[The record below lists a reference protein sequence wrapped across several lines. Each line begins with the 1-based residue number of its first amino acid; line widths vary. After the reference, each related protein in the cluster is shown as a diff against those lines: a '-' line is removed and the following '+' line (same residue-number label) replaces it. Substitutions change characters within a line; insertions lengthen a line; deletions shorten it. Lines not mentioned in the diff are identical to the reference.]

1 MKSNLEERFGKIWSE
16 ERSKLLES
24 LKDQPELT
32 NQVLLEMKDSR
43 SFRVGGTACK
53 RKTDSPNYKRP
64 PIGQA
69 MDPDKVLNWHFFVL
83 LALFIGT
90 LLVIYF
96 RFVWESLCWGGGLI
110 QKAKTETLLLLGLSD
125 SERMVSIPVQEW
137 RWHIQDDCKKLL
149 PGHCCEPNV
158 NFDPQNGH
166 LKVLSYLQWFFSTV
180 LSNVCSK
187 LLQQRKQTC
196 TGCIS

>member
-1 MKSNLEERFGKIWSE
+1 
-16 ERSKLLES
+16 
-24 LKDQPELT
+24 
-32 NQVLLEMKDSR
+32 
-43 SFRVGGTACK
+43 
-53 RKTDSPNYKRP
+53 
-64 PIGQA
+64 

-83 LALFIGT
+83 LALFIST
-90 LLVIYF
+90 LVIYF
-96 RFVWESLCWGGGLI
+96 RLVWESLCWGGGLI

-137 RWHIQDDCKKLL
+137 RWHIQDCKNLL

-187 LLQQRKQTC
+187 LLQQRKRSC
-196 TGCIS
+196 AGCICLIFMCVLKLPVWEKAYSHCLHLFGFPPLSHSPRSQIKYQQKYDN

>member
-1 MKSNLEERFGKIWSE
+1 
-16 ERSKLLES
+16 
-24 LKDQPELT
+24 
-32 NQVLLEMKDSR
+32 
-43 SFRVGGTACK
+43 
-53 RKTDSPNYKRP
+53 
-64 PIGQA
+64 

-90 LLVIYF
+90 LVIYF
-96 RFVWESLCWGGGLI
+96 RLVWESLCWGGGLI

-149 PGHCCEPNV
+149 PGHRCEPNF

-187 LLQQRKQTC
+187 LLQQRKRSC
-196 TGCIS
+196 AGCICLIFMCVLKLPVWEKAYSHCLHLFGFPPLSHSPRSQIKYQQKNDN